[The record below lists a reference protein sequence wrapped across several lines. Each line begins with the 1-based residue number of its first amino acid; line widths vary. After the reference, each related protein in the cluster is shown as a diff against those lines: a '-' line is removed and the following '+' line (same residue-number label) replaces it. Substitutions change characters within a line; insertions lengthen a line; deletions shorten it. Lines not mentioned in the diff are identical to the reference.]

1 MSSKVYPINISGI
14 KSIGTEEWMNNY
26 YIPVTGKEFQD
37 IYNKV
42 LALYVDHIKQYNDDV
57 TYWLSIS
64 NFLMPVRIAQYI
76 LEYLRLLR
84 LKEKKYEYI
93 IGKEKARIPNDIS
106 MYEYDSLAEINLA
119 SKVVSG
125 LNYQERIKDVLR
137 TIRYNIFPPVF
148 ADRNFLANIS
158 SPVFIIG
165 YRSQEEVAAYCNAN
179 KISPIQLSP
188 RLFARKTTLDSKDP
202 QVIKVL
208 EFIRGYLITI
218 SKEYPVIDNL
228 ALKQLSKE
236 VEECF
241 IQGLLFFQMNLN
253 VFRKHKP
260 KTLLATGAGSDVH
273 RLFCAAWRCAGGEV
287 IGFSHGNIYCT
298 SYLPEIIL
306 HLLLVNQF
314 VTLSEG
320 NKDLLQ
326 HAKEDFSCGLRT
338 GSITYTKQKY
348 YSLLYNK
355 LQKSRPVRNIKKVML
370 IGFPMSKF
378 YYYGFQG
385 GFAFA
390 QLDMEIRLA
399 KLLRKKGYNVIYK
412 PHPMTMNENEGIF
425 DNYVDEIVED
435 KYENVYDIADCILFG
450 DYSTSTFG
458 FSLLTNR
465 PIVLIDIKGN
475 YWFPKSFELLNKR
488 CSIVMAEL
496 DESGRII
503 FEESE
508 VLNAVEESISNIN
521 YDILYKFAF

>member
-1 MSSKVYPINISGI
+1 MSSKVYPIDISGI

-26 YIPVTGKEFQD
+26 YVPVTGKEFQD

-42 LALYVDHIKQYNDDV
+42 FALYVDHIKQYNDDV
-57 TYWLSIS
+57 TYWVAIS
-64 NFLMPVRIAQYI
+64 NIKITVKIAQYI
-76 LEYLRLLR
+76 LECLRLLR

-93 IGKEKARIPNDIS
+93 IGDEKKRIPEFIH
-106 MYEYDSLAEINLA
+106 INGINKIMTNL
-119 SKVVSG
+119 G
-125 LNYQERIKDVLR
+125 LQERIKNIIR
-137 TIRYNIFPPVF
+137 TVKYN
-148 ADRNFLANIS
+148 ANN
-158 SPVFIIG
+158 PFFIIKNLPNLSNMPYFVG
-165 YRSQEEVAAYCNAN
+165 YKSQEEVVAFCESNQMDTFHL
-179 KISPIQLSP
+179 PLM
-188 RLFARKTTLDSKDP
+188 LFARKTKLDSKDP

-208 EFIRGYLITI
+208 EFIRGYLIAI

-236 VEECF
+236 VEEYF
-241 IQGLLFFQMNLN
+241 IQSLIFFRMNLD

-260 KTLLATGAGSDVH
+260 KTLLATGIGSERY
-273 RLFCAAWRCAGGEV
+273 RLFCSAWRYAGGEV
-287 IGFSHGNIYCT
+287 IGFVHGSCYCN
-298 SYLPEIIL
+298 SYMPGIITYL
-306 HLLLVNQF
+306 VLVNQF

-320 NKDLLQ
+320 HKDLLQ
-326 HAKEDFSCGLRT
+326 HAREDFSCGLRT
-338 GSITYTKQKY
+338 GSITHTKQKH

-355 LQKSRPVRNIKKVML
+355 LQKNRPVRNIKKVML
-370 IGFPMSKF
+370 IGFPMSNF
-378 YYYGFQG
+378 YYCGFPG

-399 KLLRKKGYNVIYK
+399 KLLRKKGYYVIYK
-412 PHPMTMNENEGIF
+412 PHPMTMNEIEGIF
-425 DNYVDEIVED
+425 DNYADEIVED

-503 FEESE
+503 FEENE
-508 VLNAVEESISNIN
+508 VLNAVEESINNIN
-521 YDILYKFAF
+521 YEILYKFAF

>member
-1 MSSKVYPINISGI
+1 MSSKVYPIDISGI

-26 YIPVTGKEFQD
+26 YVPVTGKEFQD

-42 LALYVDHIKQYNDDV
+42 FALYVDNIKQHNDDV
-57 TYWLSIS
+57 TYWISIS
-64 NFLMPVRIAQYI
+64 NIAITVKIAQYI
-76 LEYLRLLR
+76 LDYLRLLR
-84 LKEKKYEYI
+84 LKEEGYEYI
-93 IGKEKARIPNDIS
+93 IGEEKKKIPEFIHINGINKITTNL
-106 MYEYDSLAEINLA
+106 SL
-119 SKVVSG
+119 
-125 LNYQERIKDVLR
+125 QERIKNIIR
-137 TIRYNIFPPVF
+137 TVKYNVSNPIFIIKNLP
-148 ADRNFLANIS
+148 NFS
-158 SPVFIIG
+158 EMPFIIG
-165 YRSQEEVAAYCNAN
+165 SKSQVEVVAFCKAN
-179 KISPIQLSP
+179 KIDTFHLPLM
-188 RLFARKTTLDSKDP
+188 LFARKTTLDSKDP
-202 QVIKVL
+202 QVTKVL
-208 EFIRGYLITI
+208 EFIRGYLIAI

-236 VEECF
+236 VEEFF
-241 IQGLLFFQMNLN
+241 IQSLLFFQMNLN

-475 YWFPKSFELLNKR
+475 CWFPKAFELLNKR

-496 DESGRII
+496 DESGRIV
-503 FEESE
+503 FEENE

>member
-1 MSSKVYPINISGI
+1 MSSKVYPIDISGI

-26 YIPVTGKEFQD
+26 YVPVTGKEFQD

-42 LALYVDHIKQYNDDV
+42 FALYVDHIKQYNDDV
-57 TYWLSIS
+57 TYWISIS
-64 NFLMPVRIAQYI
+64 NFKIPIKIAWYI
-76 LEYLRLLR
+76 SEYLRLLR
-84 LKEKKYEYI
+84 LKEERYEYI
-93 IGKEKARIPNDIS
+93 IGEEKKRIP
-106 MYEYDSLAEINLA
+106 
-119 SKVVSG
+119 
-125 LNYQERIKDVLR
+125 
-137 TIRYNIFPPVF
+137 
-148 ADRNFLANIS
+148 ANIS
-158 SPVFIIG
+158 TYRFPTLVHIDRNKITTNLSIQDRIKNIVRTVKHNVSNPFFVIKNMSNLSEMPFIIG
-165 YRSQEEVAAYCNAN
+165 SKSQVEVVAYCKAN
-179 KISPIQLSP
+179 KIDTFHLPLM
-188 RLFARKTTLDSKDP
+188 LFARKTTLDSKDP

-208 EFIRGYLITI
+208 EFIRGYLIAI

-228 ALKQLSKE
+228 ALKRLSKE
-236 VEECF
+236 VEEYF
-241 IQGLLFFQMNLN
+241 IQSLLFFQMNLN

-260 KTLLATGAGSDVH
+260 KTLLTTGLGPEVY
-273 RLFCAAWRCAGGEV
+273 RLFCSAWRYAGGEV
-287 IGFSHGNIYCT
+287 IGFVHGNSYCNSYMPRII
-298 SYLPEIIL
+298 SYLV
-306 HLLLVNQF
+306 LVNQF

-320 NKDLLQ
+320 HKDLLQ
-326 HAKEDFSCGLRT
+326 HAREDFSCGLRT
-338 GSITYTKQKY
+338 GSITHTKQKH

-355 LQKSRPVRNIKKVML
+355 LQKNRPVKNIKKVML
-370 IGFPMSKF
+370 IGFPMTMF
-378 YYYGFQG
+378 YYCGFPG

-399 KLLRKKGYNVIYK
+399 KLLRKKGYYVIYK
-412 PHPMTMNENEGIF
+412 PHPVTMNEIEGIF
-425 DNYVDEIVED
+425 DNYVEEIVED